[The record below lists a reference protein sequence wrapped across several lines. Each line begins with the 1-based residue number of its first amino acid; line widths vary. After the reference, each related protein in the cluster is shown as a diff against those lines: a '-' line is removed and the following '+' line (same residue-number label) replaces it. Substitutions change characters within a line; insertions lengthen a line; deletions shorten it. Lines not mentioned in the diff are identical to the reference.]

1 MKKLFVL
8 FIAFFIS
15 ISNINIVKADSK
27 DDEFL
32 RLTKE
37 AGYKV
42 NPINI
47 PKSAILIDADK
58 GNIIWEKDMDLPR
71 DPASTSKMLT
81 LYLVYEAI
89 EKGEISL
96 DTKITATKEDEAIS
110 KLHEISNNKI
120 TAGVEY
126 PVEELIKMTLV
137 PSSNVATIMLANKL
151 SNNDADLFIDNINN
165 KANELG
171 MNNTHFNNASGAVAR
186 AFGGF
191 YSPKRFDNSAYNTTT
206 ARDLAILTY
215 NFLKKYPE
223 VLEYTKDGKV
233 STMIGTPYEE
243 TFKSY
248 NHSLPGEK
256 YAFSGVDGLKTGSSP
271 NAGFNVIATAKQDN
285 TRLIGVVMGVGDWND
300 QNGEYYRHPFVNAMF
315 FKGFNEYE
323 NKIVLNKG
331 EHNIN
336 SKDII
341 LNEDYS
347 ELVHKSSDSYNFEF
361 NNDRL
366 IFKNGLESVQNEKI
380 EKGILFEEKS
390 ITSKLLSI
398 YENQSFEKKIL
409 IILGT
414 ISILTLII
422 IFTITIVK
430 KLVK

>member
-8 FIAFFIS
+8 LLALFIS
-15 ISNINIVKADSK
+15 ISNINVVEAIDK
-27 DDEFL
+27 DKEFL
-32 RLTKE
+32 QLTEE

-58 GNIIWEKDMDLPR
+58 GNIIWEKDMYLPR
-71 DPASTSKMLT
+71 DPASTSKILT

-96 DTKITATKEDEAIS
+96 DTKITATTEDEKIS

-151 SNNDADLFIDNINN
+151 SNNDPDLFIDNINN
-165 KANELG
+165 KATELG
-171 MNNTHFNNASGAVAR
+171 MNNTHFNNASGAVAK

-191 YSPKRFDNSAYNTTT
+191 YSPKRFDNAAYNTTT

-215 NFLKKYPE
+215 NFLKKYPD
-223 VLEYTKDGKV
+223 VLEYTKDVKV
-233 STMIGTPYEE
+233 STMVGTPYEE

-256 YAFSGVDGLKTGSSP
+256 YAFKGVDGLKTGSSP
-271 NAGFNVIATAKQDN
+271 SAGFNIIATAKQND
-285 TRLIGVVMGVGDWND
+285 TRLIGIVMGVGDWND

-323 NKIVLNKG
+323 FKTILKKG
-331 EHNIN
+331 EHKIN
-336 SKDII
+336 GKDII
-341 LNEDYS
+341 INDDYLD
-347 ELVHKSSDSYNFEF
+347 LVTKNNDNYVFEF
-361 NNDRL
+361 FNNKL
-366 IFKNGLESVQNEKI
+366 SLKNNLEKI
-380 EKGILFEEKS
+380 TEKGIFFEEKS
-390 ITSKLLSI
+390 YLAKILNFF
-398 YENQSFEKKIL
+398 ENQSLEKKIL
-409 IILGT
+409 LIIGSLSILFLIIVFII
-414 ISILTLII
+414 ISI
-422 IFTITIVK
+422 K
-430 KLVK
+430 KLIK